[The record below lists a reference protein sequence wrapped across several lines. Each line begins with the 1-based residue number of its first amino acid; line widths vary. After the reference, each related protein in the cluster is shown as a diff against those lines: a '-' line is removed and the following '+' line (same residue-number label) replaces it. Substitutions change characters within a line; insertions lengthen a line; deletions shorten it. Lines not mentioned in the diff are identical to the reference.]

1 MAEFTGIVYLI
12 QPEELLLTNRYKIGC
27 SNKKGLSRLSSYK
40 KNTRYICTMECKN
53 PFELETILKK
63 KFNEKYK
70 LIAGKEYFEGI
81 ENEIFNYF
89 INIAQTYNNTIY
101 HSHLKEKLECC
112 SDIVLDYVQNK
123 IDEKNVDVINSSEQ
137 FKDMLISMAY
147 ENNLIKDKE
156 SIDGYLNSDMAIF
169 ALKRVIKNLGLHI
182 SDTHSDVK
190 SIMDE
195 VYNKY
200 CNDGEFQTEYIKN

>member
-1 MAEFTGIVYLI
+1 MSEFTGMVYLI

-40 KNTRYICTMECKN
+40 KKTRYICTMECKN
-53 PFELETILKK
+53 PFELEEILKK
-63 KFNEKYK
+63 NFNEKYK

-81 ENEIFNYF
+81 ENEIFNDF
-89 INIAQTYNNTIY
+89 INITQTYNNTIY
-101 HSHLKEKLECC
+101 HAHLKEKLECC

-147 ENNLIKDKE
+147 ENNLFKDKE
-156 SIDGYLNSDMAIF
+156 SIDGYLNSDMGIF
-169 ALKRVIKNLGLHI
+169 ALKRVIKNLGLYI
-182 SDTHSDVK
+182 SDTHSDIK

-200 CNDGEFQTEYIKN
+200 CDDGEFEAKYIKS